1 MGPRIVVG
9 AVWLAVGVACV
20 VAGGPVLFAL
30 AALLALVMAFE
41 YYRMAAPL
49 RPVSLAG
56 YLVVLAVLIGAY
68 QGGVVAM
75 LGLLA
80 LGLPLTF
87 VLALVAPRR
96 DVGLES
102 IAATMLG
109 AGWIALGVGHVLLL
123 RDYPAGVGEPLLLTV
138 LLGVVA
144 SDSFAYLG
152 GQAFGRR
159 ALAPTISPQKTV
171 EGLVFGVIGCV
182 AVVMFAGLYTDEIR
196 VAASLGIAVAVAVAA
211 PLGDLFESYVKRDLR
226 VKDSGRFFGG
236 GHGGALD
243 RLDALLFAGIAAYYA
258 ARLLL

>member
-1 MGPRIVVG
+1 MGPRVAVG
-9 AVWLAVGVACV
+9 AAWLAVGVACV

-49 RPVSLAG
+49 RPLSLAG

-80 LGLPLTF
+80 LGVPLTF
-87 VLALVAPRR
+87 VLALVAPR
-96 DVGLES
+96 DVGVASLGV
-102 IAATMLG
+102 TLLG

-152 GQAFGRR
+152 GRAFGRR
-159 ALAPTISPQKTV
+159 ALAPAISPQKTV
-171 EGLVFGVIGCV
+171 EGLAFGVIGCV

-211 PLGDLFESYVKRDLR
+211 PLGDLFESFVKRDLR